1 MKVERLARENFFDVF
16 CQFYQTRPIE
26 KISVSELCKKTGY
39 NRSTFYKN
47 FEDIYDLLNQLEDQL
62 IQYLVDQTADNAGL
76 MLADSTIQEVANIY
90 LSQSQYFQLLL
101 TKDINFIPKVKDALR
116 PYMEKVFEAK
126 VPNCDAYAIELAM
139 SALLSTYTYW
149 YKNQQISSIE
159 LGNFIV
165 DAMFNGVIKP
175 KE

>member
-90 LSQSQYFQLLL
+90 LSQS
-101 TKDINFIPKVKDALR
+101 
-116 PYMEKVFEAK
+116 
-126 VPNCDAYAIELAM
+126 
-139 SALLSTYTYW
+139 
-149 YKNQQISSIE
+149 
-159 LGNFIV
+159 
-165 DAMFNGVIKP
+165 
-175 KE
+175 